1 MYLLVIKYNLEVFNT
16 PPPRISKKGFQKV
29 LYVCYHAICFDL
41 LATKPCAKCQQILSG
56 YTLFDK
62 DVFYEIL
69 KHLSVSRA
77 GFTGKD

>member
-1 MYLLVIKYNLEVFNT
+1 MFLLVIKYNLEVFNT
-16 PPPRISKKGFQKV
+16 PLPGFQKV

-41 LATKPCAKCQQILSG
+41 LATKPCAKCQQILFG